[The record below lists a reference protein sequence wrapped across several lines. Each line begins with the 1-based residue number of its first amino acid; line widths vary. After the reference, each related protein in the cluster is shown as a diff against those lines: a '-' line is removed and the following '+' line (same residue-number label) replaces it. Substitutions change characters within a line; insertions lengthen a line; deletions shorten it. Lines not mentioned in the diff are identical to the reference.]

1 MKVKI
6 CGITN
11 ADDALYAAGCG
22 ADALGF
28 IFFPKSPRYVTPE
41 KAASII
47 SQLPPFITTVGVFV
61 DEAPDRVTGIAHMTG
76 IKAFQ
81 LHGNESPEICSKLV
95 SVIKSFRIK
104 DMTDLKQLEQYP
116 CASAYLL
123 DTYSEAE
130 YGGTGRAFNWDIAV
144 EAKKFGR
151 IILAGGLTPDNVAE
165 AVHYVRP
172 YAVDVASGV
181 EAEKGKKDLKKVK
194 EFIERAKGTVPD

>member
-11 ADDALYAAGCG
+11 LEDALYAADCG

-28 IFFPKSPRYVTPE
+28 IFYAKSPRCVTPD

-61 DEAPDRVTGIAHMTG
+61 NERPDEMIRIMKMTG
-76 IKAFQ
+76 IKVLQ
-81 LHGNESPEICSKLV
+81 LHGEETAETCKIWSP
-95 SVIKSFRIK
+95 VIKSFRVK
-104 DMTDLKQLEQYP
+104 NMTDLKQLEQYP
-116 CASAYLL
+116 CASACLL

-130 YGGTGRAFNWDIAV
+130 YGGTGRVFNWDIAV
-144 EAKKFGR
+144 EAKKICR
-151 IILAGGLTPDNVAE
+151 IILAGGLTPENVE
-165 AVHYVRP
+165 AAALHVKP

-181 EAEKGKKDLKKVK
+181 EAEKGKKDLNKVK
-194 EFIERAKGTVPD
+194 VFIERAKRAAR